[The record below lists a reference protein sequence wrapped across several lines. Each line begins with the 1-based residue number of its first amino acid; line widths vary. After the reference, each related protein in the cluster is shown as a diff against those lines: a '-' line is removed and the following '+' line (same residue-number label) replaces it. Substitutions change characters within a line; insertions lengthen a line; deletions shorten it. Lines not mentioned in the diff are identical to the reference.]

1 MSEGKEQYHSYVLKV
16 PANEEGEQWLKQ
28 MRKYLNKES
37 YSVRRKFSGSR
48 PKGTPQQSTLKENAH
63 SIRVYIT
70 ETDGFKA
77 NNPLTVAINKG
88 KVDRIRKLTDGFQ
101 ENIMK
106 AVGVEQRQTRRIV
119 ITPPPEHIP
128 MILEDGHNCEDYVEH
143 ALFAREDGS
152 TNDYYYCTK
161 CDKLLQ
167 TG

>member
-1 MSEGKEQYHSYVLKV
+1 MSKGKEQYHSYVLRV
-16 PANEEGEQWLKQ
+16 PIEDEDFLQKLN
-28 MRKYLNKES
+28 KYLNKES

-48 PKGTPQQSTLKENAH
+48 PNGTPQQSTLKENAH
-63 SIRVYIT
+63 SIRIYIT

>member
-1 MSEGKEQYHSYVLKV
+1 MANHKLVFRV
-16 PANEEGEQWLKQ
+16 PPGTEGEQWLKQ
-28 MRKYLNKES
+28 MGKYLNKES
-37 YSVRRKFSGSR
+37 YVVRRAFSGAR
-48 PKGTPQQSTLKENAH
+48 PQGTSQLTTLKENAH

-88 KVDRIRKLTDGFQ
+88 KVDRIKKLTEGFQ

-106 AVGVEQRQTRRIV
+106 TVGVEQPQTRRIV

>member
-1 MSEGKEQYHSYVLKV
+1 MSEGKEQYHSYVLRV
-16 PANEEGEQWLKQ
+16 PIEDEDFLQKLN
-28 MRKYLNKES
+28 KYLNKES
-37 YSVRRKFSGSR
+37 YSVRRKFTGSR

-63 SIRVYIT
+63 SIRIYIT

-128 MILEDGHNCEDYVEH
+128 MILEDGHNCEDYVKH
-143 ALFAREDGS
+143 GLYQRPNGS